1 MILVKGRRIASW
13 VARIHPKYLIT
24 FIRAQG
30 IADAANFEV
39 LDGGCDIRP
48 QVRHLK
54 QPHLALVLLRGANA
68 VRFTLRIGSRQS
80 AKIRTS
86 ACLCNDL
93 RGTGLYV
100 RFRFPRQAQEY
111 LRKFNTLRLAKLI
124 LVRVKVPP

>member
-39 LDGGCDIRP
+39 LDCRCDIRP

-54 QPHLALVLLRGANA
+54 QPNLAPVLLRGANT

-80 AKIRTS
+80 AKIRAST
-86 ACLCNDL
+86 CLGHDL
-93 RGTGLYV
+93 RRTGLYI

-124 LVRVKVPP
+124 LVGVIIPP